1 MFGIRIYLFWSWSEC
16 QPSQIPFA
24 DSALYHALYAILL
37 YMQRQDIYVEGEKW
51 TSLIYP
57 SSLKFTQ

>member
-1 MFGIRIYLFWSWSEC
+1 MFGIRIYLFWSWSEY

-24 DSALYHALYAILL
+24 DSALYAILL